1 VNNLN
6 YQHCNNN
13 RHSRC
18 SIITTIIVIILIQF
32 GSILYHFTPQV
43 SQTILFTITRIR
55 TTTITIVITLVTVL
69 WTTITTTQTFPTLP
83 NNNSSK
89 TNTSVQI
96 TTYKKKNQFKDNLE
110 HLSCTHKATIL
121 IQYHN
126 NLPMFFS
133 NHCLLINLITT
144 PTNLQ
149 IISTTKITTT
159 TTQGMLISIK
169 FLNTT
174 QKHKNNL
181 TKLLDHLLFRR
192 MQVELLNNQL
202 KSNNNNK

>member
-1 VNNLN
+1 
-6 YQHCNNN
+6 
-13 RHSRC
+13 
-18 SIITTIIVIILIQF
+18 
-32 GSILYHFTPQV
+32 
-43 SQTILFTITRIR
+43 
-55 TTTITIVITLVTVL
+55 
-69 WTTITTTQTFPTLP
+69 
-83 NNNSSK
+83 
-89 TNTSVQI
+89 
-96 TTYKKKNQFKDNLE
+96 
-110 HLSCTHKATIL
+110 
-121 IQYHN
+121 
-126 NLPMFFS
+126 MFFS

-192 MQVELLNNQL
+192 MQVELRNNQL